1 MRRGG
6 RLPLPGQVARK
17 PDLRHPTSDARTHM
31 PHFDLSAFWA
41 SLLHF
46 HIDPLYAASGLAVG
60 LLVGLTGVGGGS
72 LMTPILVLL
81 FRVHPATAVGTDLL
95 YAAITKTVG
104 TAIHGTKRAIDW
116 KLVGLLAL
124 GSVPATLLTVYGVQH
139 FGRPEALSKLIT
151 LVLGYAL
158 FLTALLLL
166 LRGVIRRYAEKHQAT
181 ESKPGGTKRR
191 ALMTILTGLV
201 LGFLV
206 SLSSVGA
213 GALGV
218 TALILL
224 YPRLPTLRIVGS
236 DIAHAVPLTF
246 IAGMGYFAIGKVD
259 TSMLAALLTG
269 SIPGIII
276 GSFLAPKLPEKALRV
291 TLAAVLT
298 LVGFKLVTA

>member
-1 MRRGG
+1 
-6 RLPLPGQVARK
+6 
-17 PDLRHPTSDARTHM
+17 M
-31 PHFDLSAFWA
+31 PHFDLPGSLAAFWA
-41 SLLHF
+41 SLNFHF
-46 HIDPLYAASGLAVG
+46 DPLYSFSGLVVG

-124 GSVPATLLTVYGVQH
+124 GSVPATLATVYAVQH
-139 FGRPEALSKLIT
+139 FGKPEVLSKLIT
-151 LVLGYAL
+151 SVLGYAL
-158 FLTALLLL
+158 FLTAVLLL
-166 LRGVIRRYAEKHQAT
+166 LRGTIRRLAEKRQA
-181 ESKPGGTKRR
+181 EGPANSEGAKRR
-191 ALMTILTGLV
+191 VALTVLTGV
-201 LGFLV
+201 GLGFLV

-259 TSMLAALLTG
+259 TSMLIALLVG
-269 SIPGIII
+269 SIPGIIA

-298 LVGFKLVTA
+298 LVGFKLVTG

>member
-1 MRRGG
+1 
-6 RLPLPGQVARK
+6 
-17 PDLRHPTSDARTHM
+17 M

-41 SLLHF
+41 SLLHL

-166 LRGVIRRYAEKHQAT
+166 LRGVIRRYAEKHQTA
-181 ESKPGGTKRR
+181 EREPGGAKRR

-259 TSMLAALLTG
+259 TVMLVALLCG

-291 TLAAVLT
+291 TLAVVLS

>member
-1 MRRGG
+1 
-6 RLPLPGQVARK
+6 
-17 PDLRHPTSDARTHM
+17 M
-31 PHFDLSAFWA
+31 PHFDLPAFLSAYWA
-41 SLLHF
+41 RLHL
-46 HIDPLYAASGLAVG
+46 HIDPLYSVSGLAVG

-95 YAAITKTVG
+95 YAAITKSVG

-124 GSVPATLLTVYGVQH
+124 GSVPTTLATIYTVQH

-158 FLTALLLL
+158 FLTAVLLLM
-166 LRGVIRRYAEKHQAT
+166 RGFIRRYAERHQA
-181 ESKPGGTKRR
+181 EADAKPEAVKRR
-191 ALMTILTGLV
+191 GAKRRMLMTIVTGVV

-259 TSMLAALLTG
+259 TSMLASLLIG

-276 GSFLAPKLPEKALRV
+276 GSILAPKLPEKALRI